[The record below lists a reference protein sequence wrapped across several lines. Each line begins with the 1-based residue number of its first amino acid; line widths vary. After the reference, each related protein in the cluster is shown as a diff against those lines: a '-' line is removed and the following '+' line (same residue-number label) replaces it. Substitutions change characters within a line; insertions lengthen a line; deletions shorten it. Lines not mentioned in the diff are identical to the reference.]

1 MPRSRMTSLLSI
13 TIPFLLLVPMAASA
27 TEDAFDSAGVPIH
40 YTDMGGDGEPVVLVH
55 SFTSSSDMWVK
66 AGFEPSDDFRFIA
79 LDVRGHGQSGQPAG
93 DDAYGAEMAED
104 VVRLMDHLDI
114 DDAHLAGYSMGAEIA
129 LKVATEHPD
138 RVSSLVV
145 GGSGW
150 SPAEA
155 YAVYGFAAMG
165 LEEAGTL
172 GESITAMMPPEVPAE
187 QIDFLLGAME
197 QHGIDPDYAGTAGL
211 AAVGRTMNEIIPL
224 TEAAVASIDVP
235 VLGIASENDAELANI
250 ERLGGVVEDFELV
263 LIPAGPTGDPSLD
276 HLGATQDPLFHAS
289 VVDFLTESSGLGA

>member
-1 MPRSRMTSLLSI
+1 MQRSRKIYSLWLSV
-13 TIPFLLLVPMAASA
+13 PFLLLLPMAAGA
-27 TEDAFDSAGVPIH
+27 AEDSFDSAGVPIH

-55 SFTSSSDMWVK
+55 SYTSSSDMWSK

-79 LDVRGHGQSGQPAG
+79 LDVRGHGQSGQPEG
-93 DDAYGAEMAED
+93 DEAYGAEMAED
-104 VVRLMDHLDI
+104 VVRLMDHLDL

-129 LKVATEHPD
+129 LKVATEYPE

-155 YAVYGFAAMG
+155 YEVYAFAAMG
-165 LEEAGTL
+165 LEEAATL
-172 GESITAMMPPEVPAE
+172 GESITAMMPTEVPVE
-187 QIDFLLGAME
+187 QIDFLLGSME

-211 AAVGRTMNEIIPL
+211 ASVGRTMNAIIPL

-235 VLGIASENDAELANI
+235 VLGIASENDSELPNI
-250 ERLGGVVEDFELV
+250 ERLDGVIEDFELV
-263 LIPAGPTGDPSLD
+263 LIPAGPTGDQSLD
-276 HLGATQDPLFHAS
+276 HLGATQDPLFHES
-289 VVDFLTESSGLGA
+289 IVDFLSEHSELDT

>member
-1 MPRSRMTSLLSI
+1 MQRTRKNRFVWLSL
-13 TIPFLLLVPMAASA
+13 PFLLLLPMAAGA
-27 TEDAFDSAGVPIH
+27 AEDSFDSNGVPIH
-40 YTDMGGDGEPVVLVH
+40 YEDMGGDGEPVVLVH
-55 SFTSSSDMWVK
+55 SFTSSSEMWSQ

-79 LDVRGHGQSGQPAG
+79 LDVRGHGQSGKPEG
-93 DDAYGAEMAED
+93 DEAYGAQMADD
-104 VVRLMDHLDI
+104 VIRLMDHLDI

-129 LKVATEHPD
+129 LKVTTEHPD

-155 YAVYGFAAMG
+155 YEVYAFAAMG
-165 LEEAGTL
+165 LEEADTF
-172 GESITAMMPPEVPAE
+172 GESVTAMMPPEVPVE

-197 QHGIDPDYAGTAGL
+197 EHGIDPHNGDTAGL

-224 TEAAVASIDVP
+224 TEEAVASIKVP
-235 VLGIASENDAELANI
+235 VLGIASENDAELPNI
-250 ERLGGVVEDFELV
+250 ERLDVVVEDFELV

-276 HLGATQDPLFHAS
+276 HLGATQDPLFRES
-289 VVDFLTESSGLGA
+289 ILDFLVEQS

>member
-1 MPRSRMTSLLSI
+1 MQRSRKFRFLWL
-13 TIPFLLLVPMAASA
+13 PLPLLLLMPMAAGAS
-27 TEDAFDSAGVPIH
+27 EDSFDSAGVPIH

-55 SFTSSSDMWVK
+55 SFTSSSDMWDK

-79 LDVRGHGQSGQPAG
+79 LDVRGHGQSGKPEG
-93 DDAYGAEMAED
+93 DEAYGAEMAED

-150 SPAEA
+150 SRAEA
-155 YAVYGFAAMG
+155 YEVYAYAAMG
-165 LEEAGTL
+165 LGEAATL
-172 GESITAMMPPEVPAE
+172 GESVMAMMPEEIPAE
-187 QIDFLLGAME
+187 QLDFLMDAME
-197 QHGIDPDYAGTAGL
+197 QHGIDTDYEDTAGL

-224 TEAAVASIDVP
+224 TEEAVASIDVP
-235 VLGIASENDAELANI
+235 VLGISSENDSERANI
-250 ERLGGVVEDFELV
+250 ERMEDVVPDFELV

-276 HLGATQDPLFHAS
+276 HMGATQDPLFRDSIIA
-289 VVDFLTESSGLGA
+289 FLTENS